1 VEDSSYDHSALGNFK
16 DWLGENR
23 WKKLFFVILKQIE
36 DAGFAVN
43 GGVKIPIYGGLKFPT
58 HT

>member
-43 GGVKIPIYGGLKFPT
+43 GGLKFPT